1 MATVYPFNRLD
12 GGVSEVLMLDAAPE
26 SRILTVQNRRPP
38 AASIRLQGSTL
49 KVWTAGSLFNQKPL
63 LVVYDVVK
71 HFQLEDGRLF
81 LWRIADDAFVAVR
94 SQTNVSAANQHA
106 IQHAIQHAFQPEN
119 DNQHAIQPR
128 WTEDENLVPSLLD
141 PVSLTLT
148 NLPLKSSYGRGRCPY
163 EWMDMGAGCVAAAF
177 IAPPPSVATTVG
189 LYMHIHV
196 RLFDFV
202 SGNCFRESSCVMP
215 QPPEADGIFPPL
227 STEGAGMLLSR
238 NSDAD
243 YQVIATAVLYDYRVF
258 RWRLRD
264 LEEGVEQP
272 STTNSDAAE
281 AQYSLHH
288 IFTTPEFEPITD
300 VSISTTAGRIYVLGL
315 ENLYILGQNGV
326 LQQNCSM
333 LSWRGVDLNLG
344 VDHDVLGVDV
354 GAFSWPLPNSTRTA
368 FYLDITNSLF
378 VCDFRAPNFM
388 ENQFLNGPWGGQH
401 HSDNTNNHGFPPVD
415 HLMSWGMTEGGG
427 VRSCPFYMQ
436 SHVDLRPPPRRAAT
450 SAISGR
456 LTRPPDSDPV
466 IVEYV
471 QSGEVLMT
479 VGDSSCPTTAALLW
493 TERAA
498 KTYLEGLG
506 PSRSTNT
513 TVSAPVMPSS
523 TRKQAGSARRGQR
536 SSIAPRALILI
547 DTATGKRFKAI
558 PVDGT
563 LEAVHSA
570 GHYVVMA
577 VAKLDSYP
585 DGPSGSI
592 VVLDFSGQG
601 FGSDC
606 NRISDASR
614 KKRRK
619 PLRPGDLSSRRSR
632 TNPPPR
638 RCTQH
643 DGLAKGGPKTQKT
656 YNSNNKSR
664 HNPKPSDEPDTV
676 L

>member
-1 MATVYPFNRLD
+1 VATVYPFNRLD
-12 GGVSEVLMLDAAPE
+12 GGVSEVLMLDVAPE

-63 LVVYDVVK
+63 LVVHDVVK

-94 SQTNVSAANQHA
+94 STVSATNQHANQHA
-106 IQHAIQHAFQPEN
+106 IQPEHAN
-119 DNQHAIQPR
+119 YNQIQPR

-141 PVSLTLT
+141 PVSLTVT
-148 NLPLKSSYGRGRCPY
+148 NLPLKSTYGRGRCPF

-177 IAPPPSVATTVG
+177 IAPPSIASTIAT
-189 LYMHIHV
+189 MRIHV

-202 SGNCFRESSCVMP
+202 TGSCFRESSCLMP

-227 STEGAGMLLSR
+227 SPEGAGMLLSR

-264 LEEGVEQP
+264 FEEGVYGAAHQTSNENVNVEQP
-272 STTNSDAAE
+272 STTNSDSAAV
-281 AQYSLHH
+281 QYSLHH
-288 IFTTPEFEPITD
+288 IFTTPDFEPITD

-388 ENQFLNGPWGGQH
+388 ENQFLNGPWGP

-479 VGDSSCPTTAALLW
+479 VGDSSCPSTAALLW
-493 TERAA
+493 AERAA

-506 PSRSTNT
+506 PSRSTIT
-513 TVSAPVMPSS
+513 TTAPVMPST

-577 VAKLDSYP
+577 VAELDSYP

-601 FGSDC
+601 FGS
-606 NRISDASR
+606 NSNPVSDASR

-619 PLRPGDLSSRRSR
+619 PLRPEDLSSRRSR
-632 TNPPPR
+632 TNLPPR

-643 DGLAKGGPKTQKT
+643 DGLAKAARTQKS
-656 YNSNNKSR
+656 YNKSR